1 MNDFFK
7 SQMWPVITL
16 LIGGVFQF
24 LLTLANDK
32 MKDKKDKEKDRRKYL
47 KNSYDYIL
55 KYINKIPIIT
65 TKDILNN
72 MKDPNAYRGMTTD
85 EIIYNLANESIF
97 YSKQGEDNYEDLK
110 ECDDYIE
117 LLENNLKEYN
127 EAVEIESQFKT
138 KEYHN
143 FTLYAPRSV
152 IDAWTSLRAIVD
164 KGFELNDAGE
174 YEAFIVNTDDK
185 YHDNVFVDAYEELYE
200 AIRKDLDVKIDNDI
214 ISKYKLRN

>member
-1 MNDFFK
+1 MNEFFK

-16 LIGGVFQF
+16 LIGGAFQF
-24 LLTLANDK
+24 LLTLVNDK
-32 MKDKKDKEKDRRKYL
+32 IKEKKDKEKDRREYL
-47 KNSYDYIL
+47 KKSYDYIL
-55 KYINKIPIIT
+55 KYINKMPIIT

-185 YHDNVFVDAYEELYE
+185 FMITYLLMLMKNYT
-200 AIRKDLDVKIDNDI
+200 KQ
-214 ISKYKLRN
+214 

>member
-1 MNDFFK
+1 MNEFFK

-32 MKDKKDKEKDRRKYL
+32 IKDKKEKANDRRKYL

-55 KYINKIPIIT
+55 KYVNKIPIIT
-65 TKDILNN
+65 TKDVLNN
-72 MKDPNAYRGMTTD
+72 MKDPNVYIGMTTD

-174 YEAFIVNTDDK
+174 YEAFIVNNSDK
-185 YHDNVFVDAYEELYE
+185 TNDNIFVDAYEKLYKE
-200 AIRKDLDVKIDNDI
+200 IKKDLDIPINN
-214 ISKYKLRN
+214 KLFDK